1 MVGMYQAQSRLRIY
15 KLRLIQE
22 RGTMTLQE
30 LLGEAYKEG
39 MTAEEIGEIISK
51 MKLADLSK
59 GDYVAKGRLT
69 EAENSLKSIKKEYSD
84 YKASKQTEE
93 EKQAETSAAE
103 IARVQ
108 AMEKELAALK
118 AKEQLVDNGFSSE
131 EIKYL
136 MENEQ
141 SPSAFAK
148 VMSDRVESASKK
160 SAAQDIKNNVN
171 PPAAGNGKLDVEP
184 ASLVEALHEKYDR

>member
-1 MVGMYQAQSRLRIY
+1 
-15 KLRLIQE
+15 
-22 RGTMTLQE
+22 MTLQE

-69 EAENSLKSIKKEYSD
+69 EAENALKTIKKEYGD
-84 YKASKQTEE
+84 YKATKQTEE

-160 SAAQDIKNNVN
+160 SAAQDIKNNIN

-184 ASLVEALHEKYDR
+184 ASLVEALHEKYDK

>member
-1 MVGMYQAQSRLRIY
+1 
-15 KLRLIQE
+15 
-22 RGTMTLQE
+22 MTLQE

-59 GDYVAKGRLT
+59 GDYVAKGKLT
-69 EAENSLKSIKKEYSD
+69 EAENALKSIKKEYSD

-118 AKEQLVDNGFSSE
+118 SKEQLVDNGFSSE

-171 PPAAGNGKLDVEP
+171 PPAAGNGKLNVEP
-184 ASLVEALHEKYDR
+184 ASLVEALHEKYDK

>member
-108 AMEKELAALK
+108 AMEKELASLK

-184 ASLVEALHEKYDR
+184 ASLVEALHEKYDK

>member
-22 RGTMTLQE
+22 RGTVTLQE

-108 AMEKELAALK
+108 AMEKELASLK

-184 ASLVEALHEKYDR
+184 ASLVEALHEKYDK

>member
-1 MVGMYQAQSRLRIY
+1 
-15 KLRLIQE
+15 
-22 RGTMTLQE
+22 MTLQE

-39 MTAEEIGEIISK
+39 ITADEIGEAISK

-69 EAENSLKSIKKEYSD
+69 EAENALKSIKKEYGD

-148 VMSDRVESASKK
+148 VMSDRVENASKIT
-160 SAAQDIKNNVN
+160 AAKDIKENTN
-171 PPAAGNGKLDVEP
+171 PPAAGKGNLDVEP
-184 ASLVEALHEKYDR
+184 TTLAGALHEKYNK